1 MTRFVV
7 CIDNEGYE
15 VDLVRGKLYEII
27 DDYHAAQNGMVRI
40 VSEDGDDY
48 LYGVNRFIEIDV
60 PQQVV
65 FALSSMR
72 RNRKK

>member
-27 DDYHAAQNGMVRI
+27 DDHHAVQNGMVRI